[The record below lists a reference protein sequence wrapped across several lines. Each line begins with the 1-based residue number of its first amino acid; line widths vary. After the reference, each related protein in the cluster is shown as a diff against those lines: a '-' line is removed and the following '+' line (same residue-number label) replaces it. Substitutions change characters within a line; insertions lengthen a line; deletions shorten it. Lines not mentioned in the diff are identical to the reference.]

1 MVWVGLAADNLEWF
15 GQTPSPAHPEGLA
28 IGDKRARTVEDLLRE
43 KGEKVKWL
51 DGGDQGATWM
61 LE

>member
-1 MVWVGLAADNLEWF
+1 MLAPHAADNLEWF
-15 GQTPSPAHPEGLA
+15 TQTPSPAHPDGLA
-28 IGDKRARTVEDLLRE
+28 IGNRTPRTVEDLVKE

-51 DGGDQGATWM
+51 DGGDQGGTWM